1 MQGED
6 TRVRM
11 AGATH
16 RTITERDNPV
26 EPAGK
31 QTVECEGIARN
42 GTALKHA
49 RGELLQ
55 RVATSDATTDT
66 MTN

>member
-1 MQGED
+1 MQGKD

-16 RTITERDNPV
+16 KTITERDNPV

-42 GTALKHA
+42 GAALKHA
-49 RGELLQ
+49 P
-55 RVATSDATTDT
+55 VSCYSV
-66 MTN
+66 